1 MKKAGIIPIML
12 EQLYK
17 MKVLGIPGKSR
28 KIHILLPL
36 IILL

>member
-17 MKVLGIPGKSR
+17 MKVRGNHGGIQEDP
-28 KIHILLPL
+28 
-36 IILL
+36 